1 MANRPF
7 TLRLPDT
14 IREDLKF
21 LSALTNRSQASIAS
35 DILKEKV
42 NTQAN
47 RARAI
52 QEAKK
57 QAMED
62 TFISQESIEKWAE
75 SLGTENE
82 LPIPKPDIFSNQMP
96 Q

>member
-14 IREDLKF
+14 VREDLKF

-35 DILKEKV
+35 E
-42 NTQAN
+42 
-47 RARAI
+47 
-52 QEAKK
+52 
-57 QAMED
+57 
-62 TFISQESIEKWAE
+62 EKWAE
-75 SLGTENE
+75 LLGTENE
-82 LPIPKPDIFSNQMP
+82 LPMPKPDIFSNQMP